1 MILSQKPEPTNELLL
16 RLPAAERKRVLAACD
31 QVEVILDDEIY
42 QEGGRIPY
50 VYFPLDSMFSEL
62 TPSSEPAVEA
72 FLVGREGMIG
82 HMLAFGAERAL
93 MHCSIQGS
101 GLALRMPAKAFMAE
115 IAREGAL
122 LQAAQGCLSFQIQQ
136 TARNVFCVRHHE
148 IAARLARWLAMAMD
162 RHQSRR
168 FDVTHKFLAAMLGS
182 RRAGVTV
189 AAKALQ
195 LRGLIRYKRG
205 EMEVLDPARLKAAA
219 CSCYAYGVEAQR
231 KALRA

>member
-1 MILSQKPEPTNELLL
+1 MLTPTPEPTNAILD
-16 RLPAAERKRVLAACD
+16 RLPPAERKRVLAACERID
-31 QVEVILDDEIY
+31 VVLDEKIY
-42 QEGGRIPY
+42 VEGGRISD

-72 FLVGREGMIG
+72 FLVGREGMVG
-82 HMLAFGAERAL
+82 HMLALGATHAP
-93 MHCSIQGS
+93 MDCSIQGS
-101 GLALRMPAKAFMAE
+101 GRALRMRAKAFLAE
-115 IAREGAL
+115 IARGGVL
-122 LQAAQGCLSFQIQQ
+122 LRAAHACCYYELQQ
-136 TARNVFCVRHHE
+136 TARNVHCIRHHE
-148 IAARLARWLAMAMD
+148 LAARLARWLAMAMD

-205 EMEVLDPARLKAAA
+205 EMEVLDPVRLREAA
-219 CSCYAYGVEAQR
+219 CSCYAFTAEASR
-231 KALRA
+231 KAFRA